1 MKQAGRP
8 TKADIQIMR
17 THPLFAGLD
26 PAMVAELIETARVFL
41 CDKNEDVFQSGDP
54 AEHFYIIAEGAV
66 RLFRLKA
73 TGEEAT
79 VNVFRAPQ
87 SFGEAAIFLERAF
100 PVSAECITQTRLVRV
115 DAARIVQRIRSD
127 PDVALGML
135 ASMSTHLKLLVEE
148 IALLRTLTA
157 VRRAAEFLIRTCPQ
171 EEGQAS
177 FDLPYPKTVI
187 AKRLGVT
194 PEALSRSFAELR
206 RHGVTISRKRVD
218 IEDMTRV
225 KQLL

>member
-8 TKADIQIMR
+8 TNVDIQIMR
-17 THPLFAGLD
+17 THPLFSGLD
-26 PAMVAELIETARVFL
+26 PSVLDELIASARVFL
-41 CDKNEDVFQSGDP
+41 CGKNEDVFQSGDP

-100 PVSAECITQTRLVRV
+100 PVSAESIAETRLVRI

-135 ASMSTHLKLLVEE
+135 ASMSMHLKLLVEE
-148 IALLRTLTA
+148 IALLRMPTT

-171 EEGQAS
+171 DDGRAS

-206 RHGVTISRKRVD
+206 QHGVTISRKRVE
-218 IEDMTRV
+218 IEDLTRV
-225 KQLL
+225 KRLL